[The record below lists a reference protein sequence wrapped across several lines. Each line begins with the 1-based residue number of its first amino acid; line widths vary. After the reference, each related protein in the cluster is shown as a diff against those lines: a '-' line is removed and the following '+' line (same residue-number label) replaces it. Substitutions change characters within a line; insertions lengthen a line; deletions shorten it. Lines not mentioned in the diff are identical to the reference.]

1 MELNIQLGRLWKH
14 NELAYLVLSISCV
27 KRCWFILKVSH
38 RDWISYQFF
47 TINIPK
53 YKISH
58 FCYWIVIV
66 TSRILNAQAEVEP
79 VSLLVVW
86 HGKLDNHNFG
96 CFTTKEGREWQ
107 TTNPLIWLIT
117 YSLLPSPPPPSQICV
132 TRDLLK
138 RKGFDTPKIFTWT
151 RHFLHGDM
159 EINTEGHAWDIWLR
173 NVDCVTERTDDALV
187 NMYSSK
193 TNDDFFKL
201 RSFWCSRLYLILTMT
216 LAVKWNDSAPDHD
229 EVGYTA
235 VGTVRFYVFSF
246 IIGSLS
252 WNLLKVT

>member
-14 NELAYLVLSISCV
+14 NELAYLLLSTSCV

-79 VSLLVVW
+79 VPLLVVW

-117 YSLLPSPPPPSQICV
+117 YSLLPSPPLPPLHETYWSEKGLIRQKFSREPDTSYTVIWKLTQKV
-132 TRDLLK
+132 TRETYDSEMSIVWQNGQTMLWWICTQAK
-138 RKGFDTPKIFTWT
+138 QTTTSSNCVRFDVRYCT
-151 RHFLHGDM
+151 
-159 EINTEGHAWDIWLR
+159 
-173 NVDCVTERTDDALV
+173 
-187 NMYSSK
+187 
-193 TNDDFFKL
+193 
-201 RSFWCSRLYLILTMT
+201 SFWPWLWLWNETIQRRIMTRLVTPQLVRLGFMCSHL
-216 LAVKWNDSAPDHD
+216 
-229 EVGYTA
+229 
-235 VGTVRFYVFSF
+235 
-246 IIGSLS
+246 
-252 WNLLKVT
+252 

>member
-1 MELNIQLGRLWKH
+1 MELNIQRGRLWKH
-14 NELAYLVLSISCV
+14 NEWAYLVLSTSCV

-66 TSRILNAQAEVEP
+66 TIKILNAQAEVEP

-117 YSLLPSPPPPSQICV
+117 YSLLPSPPPPSKYALHETYWSEKGLIRQKFSRERDISYIWYDTWWYMIHMIHVIWKLTQKV
-132 TRDLLK
+132 TRETYDFKMLIVWQNGQTMLWWICTQAK
-138 RKGFDTPKIFTWT
+138 QTTTSSNCVVLMFVIVP
-151 RHFLHGDM
+151 HF
-159 EINTEGHAWDIWLR
+159 
-173 NVDCVTERTDDALV
+173 
-187 NMYSSK
+187 
-193 TNDDFFKL
+193 
-201 RSFWCSRLYLILTMT
+201 
-216 LAVKWNDSAPDHD
+216 DHD
-229 EVGYTA
+229 FGCEMK
-235 VGTVRFYVFSF
+235 RFSA
-246 IIGSLS
+246 GSWRGWLHRS
-252 WNLLKVT
+252 WYG

>member
-117 YSLLPSPPPPSQICV
+117 YSLLPSPPPPPKYALHETYWSEKGLIRQKFSRERDTSYTVIWKLTQKV
-132 TRDLLK
+132 TRETYDFEMSIVWQNGQTMLWWICTQAK
-138 RKGFDTPKIFTWT
+138 QTTTSSNCVRFDV
-151 RHFLHGDM
+151 R
-159 EINTEGHAWDIWLR
+159 
-173 NVDCVTERTDDALV
+173 DCT
-187 NMYSSK
+187 
-193 TNDDFFKL
+193 
-201 RSFWCSRLYLILTMT
+201 SFWPWLWLLNETIQRRIMTRLVTPQLVRLGFMCSHL
-216 LAVKWNDSAPDHD
+216 
-229 EVGYTA
+229 
-235 VGTVRFYVFSF
+235 
-246 IIGSLS
+246 
-252 WNLLKVT
+252 

>member
-14 NELAYLVLSISCV
+14 NEWAYLVLSTSCV

-58 FCYWIVIV
+58 FCYWIVKV

-117 YSLLPSPPPPSQICV
+117 YSLLPPPPLPNMRYTKLIEAKRVWYAKKFSRERDTFYTVIWKWTQKV
-132 TRDLLK
+132 TRE
-138 RKGFDTPKIFTWT
+138 T
-151 RHFLHGDM
+151 
-159 EINTEGHAWDIWLR
+159 
-173 NVDCVTERTDDALV
+173 
-187 NMYSSK
+187 
-193 TNDDFFKL
+193 
-201 RSFWCSRLYLILTMT
+201 
-216 LAVKWNDSAPDHD
+216 
-229 EVGYTA
+229 
-235 VGTVRFYVFSF
+235 
-246 IIGSLS
+246 
-252 WNLLKVT
+252 

>member
-14 NELAYLVLSISCV
+14 NELAYLLLSTSCV
-27 KRCWFILKVSH
+27 KRCWLILKVSH

-117 YSLLPSPPPPSQICV
+117 YSLLPSPPPPPKYALHETYWSEKGLIRQKFSRERDTSYTVIWKLTQKV
-132 TRDLLK
+132 TRETYDFEMSIVWQNGQTMLWWICTQAK
-138 RKGFDTPKIFTWT
+138 QTTTSSNCVRFDVRYCT
-151 RHFLHGDM
+151 
-159 EINTEGHAWDIWLR
+159 
-173 NVDCVTERTDDALV
+173 
-187 NMYSSK
+187 
-193 TNDDFFKL
+193 
-201 RSFWCSRLYLILTMT
+201 SFWPWLWLWNETIQRRIMTRLVTPQLVRLGFMCSHL
-216 LAVKWNDSAPDHD
+216 
-229 EVGYTA
+229 
-235 VGTVRFYVFSF
+235 
-246 IIGSLS
+246 
-252 WNLLKVT
+252 

>member
-14 NELAYLVLSISCV
+14 NELAYLLLSTSCV

-117 YSLLPSPPPPSQICV
+117 YSLLPSPPPPPKYALHETYWSEKGLIRQKFSRERDTSYTVIWKLTQKV
-132 TRDLLK
+132 TRE
-138 RKGFDTPKIFTWT
+138 T
-151 RHFLHGDM
+151 
-159 EINTEGHAWDIWLR
+159 WLR

-201 RSFWCSRLYLILTMT
+201 RSFWCSLLYLILTMT

>member
-14 NELAYLVLSISCV
+14 NELAYLLLSTSCV

-79 VSLLVVW
+79 VPLLVVW

-117 YSLLPSPPPPSQICV
+117 YSLLPSPPPPKYALHETYWSEKGLIRQKFSRERDTSYTVIWKLTQKV
-132 TRDLLK
+132 TRETYDFEMSIVWQNGQTMLWWICTQAK
-138 RKGFDTPKIFTWT
+138 QTTTSSNCVRFDVRYCT
-151 RHFLHGDM
+151 
-159 EINTEGHAWDIWLR
+159 
-173 NVDCVTERTDDALV
+173 
-187 NMYSSK
+187 
-193 TNDDFFKL
+193 
-201 RSFWCSRLYLILTMT
+201 SFWPWLWLWNETIQRRIMTRLVTPQLVRLGFMCSHL
-216 LAVKWNDSAPDHD
+216 
-229 EVGYTA
+229 
-235 VGTVRFYVFSF
+235 
-246 IIGSLS
+246 
-252 WNLLKVT
+252 

>member
-14 NELAYLVLSISCV
+14 NELAYLLLSTSCV

-117 YSLLPSPPPPSQICV
+117 YSLLPSPPSSQICV

-151 RHFLHGDM
+151 RHFLHSDM
-159 EINTEGHAWDIWLR
+159 EINTEGHAWDMTSKCRLC
-173 NVDCVTERTDDALV
+173 DRTDRRCFGEYVLKQ
-187 NMYSSK
+187 NK
-193 TNDDFFKL
+193 
-201 RSFWCSRLYLILTMT
+201 RRLLQTAFVLMFAI
-216 LAVKWNDSAPDHD
+216 VPHFDHD
-229 EVGYTA
+229 FGCEMK
-235 VGTVRFYVFSF
+235 RFSA
-246 IIGSLS
+246 GSWRGWLHRS
-252 WNLLKVT
+252 WYG

>member
-14 NELAYLVLSISCV
+14 NELAYLLLSTSCV

-117 YSLLPSPPPPSQICV
+117 YSLLPSPPPPPKYALHETYWSEKGLIRQKFSRERDTSYTVIWKLTQKV
-132 TRDLLK
+132 TRETYDFEMSIVWQNGQTMLWWICTQAK
-138 RKGFDTPKIFTWT
+138 QTTTSSNCVRFDVRYCT
-151 RHFLHGDM
+151 
-159 EINTEGHAWDIWLR
+159 
-173 NVDCVTERTDDALV
+173 
-187 NMYSSK
+187 
-193 TNDDFFKL
+193 
-201 RSFWCSRLYLILTMT
+201 SFWPWLWLWNETIQRRIMTRLVTPQLVRLGFMCSHL
-216 LAVKWNDSAPDHD
+216 
-229 EVGYTA
+229 
-235 VGTVRFYVFSF
+235 
-246 IIGSLS
+246 
-252 WNLLKVT
+252 

>member
-14 NELAYLVLSISCV
+14 NELAYLLLSTSCV

-79 VSLLVVW
+79 VPLLVVW

-117 YSLLPSPPPPSQICV
+117 YSLLPSPPPPPKYALHETYWSEKGLIRQKFSRERDTSYTVIWKLTQKV
-132 TRDLLK
+132 TRETYDSEMSIVWQNGQTMLWWLWTTSSNCV
-138 RKGFDTPKIFTWT
+138 RFDVRYCT
-151 RHFLHGDM
+151 
-159 EINTEGHAWDIWLR
+159 
-173 NVDCVTERTDDALV
+173 
-187 NMYSSK
+187 
-193 TNDDFFKL
+193 
-201 RSFWCSRLYLILTMT
+201 SFWPWLWLWNETIQRRIMTRLVTPQLVRLGFMCSHL
-216 LAVKWNDSAPDHD
+216 
-229 EVGYTA
+229 
-235 VGTVRFYVFSF
+235 
-246 IIGSLS
+246 
-252 WNLLKVT
+252 

>member
-14 NELAYLVLSISCV
+14 NELAYLLLSTSCV

-79 VSLLVVW
+79 VPLLVVW

-117 YSLLPSPPPPSQICV
+117 YSLLPSPPPPPKYALHETYWSEKGLIRQKFSRERDTSYTVIWKLTQKV
-132 TRDLLK
+132 TRETYDSEMSIVWQNGQTMLWWICTQAK
-138 RKGFDTPKIFTWT
+138 QTTTSSNCVRFDVRYCT
-151 RHFLHGDM
+151 
-159 EINTEGHAWDIWLR
+159 
-173 NVDCVTERTDDALV
+173 
-187 NMYSSK
+187 
-193 TNDDFFKL
+193 
-201 RSFWCSRLYLILTMT
+201 SFWPWLWLWNETIQRRIMTRLVTPQLVRLGFMCSHL
-216 LAVKWNDSAPDHD
+216 
-229 EVGYTA
+229 
-235 VGTVRFYVFSF
+235 
-246 IIGSLS
+246 
-252 WNLLKVT
+252 

>member
-1 MELNIQLGRLWKH
+1 MLRQKSSQFPCWLSGTGNSTIITSGALPRKREESGKKH
-14 NELAYLVLSISCV
+14 
-27 KRCWFILKVSH
+27 
-38 RDWISYQFF
+38 
-47 TINIPK
+47 
-53 YKISH
+53 
-58 FCYWIVIV
+58 
-66 TSRILNAQAEVEP
+66 
-79 VSLLVVW
+79 
-86 HGKLDNHNFG
+86 
-96 CFTTKEGREWQ
+96 
-107 TTNPLIWLIT
+107 PLIWLIT
-117 YSLLPSPPPPSQICV
+117 YSLLPSPPPLPNMRY
-132 TRDLLK
+132 TRLI
-138 RKGFDTPKIFTWT
+138 DTPKIFTWT

-201 RSFWCSRLYLILTMT
+201 RSFWCSLLYLILTMT

>member
-1 MELNIQLGRLWKH
+1 MELNIQRGRLWKH
-14 NELAYLVLSISCV
+14 NEWAYLVLSTSCV

-58 FCYWIVIV
+58 FCYWIVMV
-66 TSRILNAQAEVEP
+66 TIKILNAQAEVEP

-117 YSLLPSPPPPSQICV
+117 YSLLPSPPPFQICV

-151 RHFLHGDM
+151 RHFLHMIWYMMIYDTYDTCDM
-159 EINTEGHAWDIWLR
+159 EINTEGHAWDVWLR

-187 NMYSSK
+187 NMYASK

-201 RSFWCSRLYLILTMT
+201 RRFDVRYCTSFWPWLWLWNETIQRRIMTRLVTPQLVRLGFMCSHL
-216 LAVKWNDSAPDHD
+216 
-229 EVGYTA
+229 
-235 VGTVRFYVFSF
+235 
-246 IIGSLS
+246 
-252 WNLLKVT
+252 